1 MDLRGVSQASAKAA
15 VMDRCVGAVPLGV
28 ANATAIVAAPAPNA
42 EIWDAEGRRYV
53 DFAGGI
59 AVLNVGHRHPRV
71 IAAVE
76 EQLAAYTHT
85 AFPIVPYEPYIA
97 LAERLNAVAPFSGP
111 ATTIFFTTGADASS
125 DERLIGTECFSSC
138 RSRWSPYASQQKK
151 PLTLNT
157 LRQL

>member
-1 MDLRGVSQASAKAA
+1 MCVFVRMLHVSSQSSANAALMERRVAA
-15 VMDRCVGAVPLGV
+15 VPRGV
-28 ANATAIVAAPAPNA
+28 ANATGIFAARALNA

-85 AFPIVPYEPYIA
+85 AFQIVPYEPY
-97 LAERLNAVAPFSGP
+97 
-111 ATTIFFTTGADASS
+111 
-125 DERLIGTECFSSC
+125 
-138 RSRWSPYASQQKK
+138 RSEEHTSELQS
-151 PLTLNT
+151 
-157 LRQL
+157 

>member
-1 MDLRGVSQASAKAA
+1 MERRVAA
-15 VMDRCVGAVPLGV
+15 VPRGV
-28 ANATAIVAAPAPNA
+28 ANATGIFAARALNA

-85 AFPIVPYEPYIA
+85 AFQLVPYEPYIA
-97 LAERLNAVAPFSGP
+97 PAERLHAAAPSQGP
-111 ATTIFFTTGADASS
+111 AKTHFFTTSAS
-125 DERLIGTECFSSC
+125 RRAGKRGF
-138 RSRWSPYASQQKK
+138 
-151 PLTLNT
+151 
-157 LRQL
+157 